1 MIGPMPCGPDGYA
14 GGMVDTPPG
23 DTSDRSTPA
32 PPDAQTTALS
42 ETRPETATY
51 AVPPVVT
58 AGGRTFAFAH
68 GAGMFVVRVVVMIV
82 AILAIAGSAVWM
94 LFQLGESLGL
104 QALIIGLA
112 AAIVPVPVLVACFLW
127 LDRYEPEPILALVFC
142 FAWGAS
148 VSTAT
153 SLFVNSTAG
162 ELFESW
168 RLPDSLVA
176 VLVAPFIEEL
186 TKALG
191 PILLLLLWRREWSG
205 ITDGIVYC
213 GLSAVGFAMVENILY
228 LGGHGY
234 RAGVELYGPATGV
247 QNLFVVF
254 ILRILLT
261 GFAHPLFTSM
271 TGVGL
276 GVAARSADRRVRLFA
291 PLSGLLLAM
300 MLHGTWN
307 LVPSLVL
314 LTGQALILLYGY
326 ISVMMPIFFG
336 MIGLAVWLRSWEG
349 RLTERRLPDYVRA
362 GWLTPPEVA
371 SLGSLGRRHAA
382 RQWARRVAGLEGLR
396 AMREYQFA
404 ATRLALLR
412 DGMLRGLD
420 SREAGRARAIREERR
435 LLDTITAA
443 RRVFVGRDPLAPVGF
458 WDGER
463 YHLHFPD
470 GVRRVVPAPDEPV
483 VPIPVLLTPAV
494 APGQGARH
502 PGYHQPQPGLGGVP
516 SFGPQPGHAG
526 PQPGHVAQPGHAGAA
541 QPGYAGPPWYGAP
554 PSGHH
559 GPQPG
564 HGSPQ
569 SPHGSPQ
576 PGYGAPPP
584 GQGAP
589 GHGQSPYGSP
599 PR

>member
-1 MIGPMPCGPDGYA
+1 
-14 GGMVDTPPG
+14 MVDNPPG
-23 DTSDRSTPA
+23 NISDRSTHT
-32 PPDAQTTALS
+32 PPESQAVALS
-42 ETRPETATY
+42 ATQPEATAH
-51 AVPPVVT
+51 T
-58 AGGRTFAFAH
+58 AGPVTPGRPTVSFAP
-68 GAGMFVVRVVVMIV
+68 GVGMFVIRALVMGA
-82 AILAIAGSAVWM
+82 AILAIAASAVWM
-94 LFQLGESLGL
+94 LFQLGENLGT
-104 QALIIGLA
+104 QALVIGLA
-112 AAIVPVPVLVACFLW
+112 AAILPVPVLVACFLW
-127 LDRYEPEPILALVFC
+127 LDRYEPEPIRALVFC

-153 SLFVNSTAG
+153 SLKVNQTSA
-162 ELFESW
+162 ELFQSW
-168 RLPDSLVA
+168 GLPDSLVA

-228 LGGHGY
+228 LGGYGY
-234 RAGVELYGPATGV
+234 RAGVEQYGPATGV
-247 QNLFVVF
+247 QNLFLIF

-291 PLSGLLLAM
+291 PLAGLLLAM

-307 LVPSLVL
+307 LMPSLAIA
-314 LTGQALILLYGY
+314 TGQQLVLLYGY
-326 ISVMMPIFFG
+326 ISVMLPIFFG
-336 MIGLAVWLRSWEG
+336 MVGLAVWLRSWEG

-382 RQWARRVAGLEGLR
+382 RRWARRVAGPEGLR

-420 SREAGRARAIREERR
+420 SREAGRARAIKEERR
-435 LLDTITAA
+435 LLEAITAY
-443 RRVFVGRDPLAPVGF
+443 RQVFVGRDPQAPVGI

-463 YHLHFPD
+463 YHLNFPD
-470 GVRRVVPAPDEPV
+470 GVRRSVPAPDEPV
-483 VPIPVLLTPAV
+483 VPIPVVLTA
-494 APGQGARH
+494 
-502 PGYHQPQPGLGGVP
+502 GGVP
-516 SFGPQPGHAG
+516 GHGVIHPGHHQQPNFGGG
-526 PQPGHVAQPGHAGAA
+526 PSYGPPPGHVGSP
-541 QPGYAGPPWYGAP
+541 PGYGNPPWYGAP
-554 PSGHH
+554 PPGYGPPGYGQPGYGHP
-559 GPQPG
+559 GYGQPAWGQPG
-564 HGSPQ
+564 HG
-569 SPHGSPQ
+569 Q
-576 PGYGAPPP
+576 PGYGQPGYGQPPSGP
-584 GQGAP
+584 
-589 GHGQSPYGSP
+589 PY
-599 PR
+599 R